1 MSEKINFTVAPATAE
16 QLRWLREV
24 YWSNNEY
31 WRTAK
36 AYRDYYVAAEEN
48 GAVLGYLVVREFP
61 AVETLGGKD
70 WWIAATRI
78 IDPAKRRHGIGK
90 ALVEKVLSDARAE
103 GVRHLWGSV
112 SRTSA
117 AHFWVKQGF
126 LLTPYGQEKAN
137 NDPDMDGN
145 CPHLMLRRT
154 DQDVPPHYAPMD
166 RLYQGT
172 WEGEIRP
179 LTSEERDRVI
189 AEQLQ
194 KTNPG
199 YWEARGDAH
208 FGYIAERDGRTVG
221 WLLAAERPMGK
232 PLTGTVWGVPA
243 SALSAEDED
252 TARRLLDRLIESA
265 IEQGVTQILCMV
277 RPRQDAPLWER
288 RGFALFDWISLG
300 EKNDFM
306 CAVHNVSD
314 GFRFADAKK

>member
-1 MSEKINFTVAPATAE
+1 MSETINFTVSPATAE

-24 YWSNNEY
+24 YWCNNEY

-36 AYRDYYVAAEEN
+36 VYRNYYVAAEEN
-48 GAVLGYLVVREFP
+48 GEVLGYLVVREFP
-61 AVETLGGKD
+61 AVETLGGKN

-78 IDPAKRRHGIGK
+78 IDPAKRRHGIGT
-90 ALVEKVLSDARAE
+90 ALVEKVLFDAQAE
-103 GVRHLWGSV
+103 GVRYLCGSV

-145 CPHLMLRRT
+145 CPHLLLRRI
-154 DQDVPPHYAPMD
+154 DQDGPPRYPQWINVAKGM
-166 RLYQGT
+166 
-172 WEGEIRP
+172 WEGKIRP
-179 LTSEERDRVI
+179 LTSEERNHII

-199 YWEARGDAH
+199 YWEARGGAH
-208 FGYIAERDGRTVG
+208 FGYIAERSGRTLG
-221 WLLAAERPMGK
+221 WILAAERPMGK
-232 PLTGTVWGVPA
+232 PLAGTVWGVPA

-252 TARRLLDRLIESA
+252 TARRLLNRLFEA
-265 IEQGVTQILCMV
+265 AFEQRVTQILCMV
-277 RPRQDAPLWER
+277 RPRQEAPLWER
-288 RGFALFDWISLG
+288 RGFALFDWISFG

-306 CAVHNVSD
+306 CAIRNMSD
-314 GFRFADAKK
+314 GFRFVDTKK